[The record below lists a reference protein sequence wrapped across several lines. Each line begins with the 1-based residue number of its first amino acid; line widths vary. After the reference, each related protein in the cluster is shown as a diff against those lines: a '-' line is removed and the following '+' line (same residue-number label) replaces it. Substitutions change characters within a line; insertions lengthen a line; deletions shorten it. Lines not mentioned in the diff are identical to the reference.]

1 MNTKRE
7 ANLLLMAHWAQ
18 AWTTLGRWQALNS
31 RLSKETTPQDSG
43 WAQRSAVTRKWRGSF
58 STDRPAAASATSR

>member
-31 RLSKETTPQDSG
+31 RLSKETSAQDLG
-43 WAQRSAVTRKWRGSF
+43 WARRSAANRKWSGPYS
-58 STDRPAAASATSR
+58 SDRPAAASATSR